1 MLVPMTIPGIV
12 VLEDNPRATGF
23 HGSGETVD
31 RTVVAPDD
39 SGTACGEP
47 PGLAVENLSAA
58 TAVDTQPTA
67 LGGGRFRVTMGT
79 QGGVARL
86 VVTACG
92 HTAAPG
98 RLLFNTAPPPGG
110 GGEGQWVLTPV
121 TAGNTAGFFPQIA
134 LDASGLPHVVSLNY
148 VGGAEV
154 YEYATRGP
162 AGWTSE
168 TISTAAQTC
177 GGNTGVLS
185 DIVVDDAGIPH
196 VSLEIPDQAIQHGVR
211 NGGWTVEDVSTTLC
225 PFSGPSADQAFAFV
239 GHNAI
244 AADRASDT
252 IWIVGWFWDGIA
264 QRYAVAAWE
273 TGDVATTQIDGGTVG
288 GDTYTGRH
296 PSVAVDATGVVHV
309 AWEGYAGSGESLI
322 RHARWNGSTFEVDTV
337 ATMGGANSGKTAVV
351 TVDGTGRPHVVYF
364 EPGAGYKHAVW
375 NGAGWDLEVITT
387 DSAAARQAWMDVA
400 VDGSDRL
407 HVVYSRS
414 DGDVRYTRG
423 TTGAWSAPEVIAQDG
438 DNPALA
444 VTPSGTPH
452 IVFRD
457 PSADQLVHASAV
469 RVSTWRLRLGS
480 ESGVK
485 KCQALRR
492 QGDG

>member
-47 PGLAVENLSAA
+47 PGLAVETRSAA
-58 TAVDTQPTA
+58 AAVDTQPTA

-92 HTAAPG
+92 HTGAPG
-98 RLLFNTAPPPGG
+98 RLLFSTAPPPGG

-134 LDASGLPHVVSLNY
+134 LDESGLPHVVSLNY

-211 NGGWTVEDVSTTLC
+211 NGG
-225 PFSGPSADQAFAFV
+225 
-239 GHNAI
+239 
-244 AADRASDT
+244 
-252 IWIVGWFWDGIA
+252 
-264 QRYAVAAWE
+264 
-273 TGDVATTQIDGGTVG
+273 
-288 GDTYTGRH
+288 
-296 PSVAVDATGVVHV
+296 
-309 AWEGYAGSGESLI
+309 SGESLI

-364 EPGAGYKHAVW
+364 EP
-375 NGAGWDLEVITT
+375 GAGWDLEVITT

-457 PSADQLVHASAV
+457 PSA
-469 RVSTWRLRLGS
+469 
-480 ESGVK
+480 
-485 KCQALRR
+485 
-492 QGDG
+492 